1 MIIDTNISCR
11 GKIDILRAKRV
22 DTVGRYFREET
33 HPDWKI
39 TKAEAQELSKA
50 QIRIFT
56 VFEDYGQAS
65 KLKLTMEQ
73 GAKDATSAMRQAKAI
88 GQPERSAIYFA
99 VEGLPSGYKKKDLPR
114 IRDYFSGVTSVVGGK
129 YAIGVYGDGI
139 VCKTLLEEQI
149 CKFTWLAA
157 ASHSFEGTKD
167 FFASG
172 QWSVA
177 QLPPLDIKKDWGGLD
192 IDINCPNG
200 DFGAFAVAAN

>member
-1 MIIDTNISCR
+1 
-11 GKIDILRAKRV
+11 
-22 DTVGRYFREET
+22 
-33 HPDWKI
+33 
-39 TKAEAQELSKA
+39 
-50 QIRIFT
+50 

-65 KLKLTMEQ
+65 KLKLTTEQ
-73 GAKDATSAMRQAKAI
+73 GAKDATGAMRQAKAI
-88 GQPERSAIYFA
+88 GQPEHSAIYFA